1 MKHFRGLRSP
11 QGPQRAKTE
20 NGFSLIEVMVAML
33 IIMISAIALAAV
45 LTRTV
50 AAVSMSRQS
59 QQASNLASAA
69 LAEVESLPW
78 TTGSGLPNSSDANYG
93 LSAADVTS
101 DSNLTSDG
109 SGGYCFEGMHVIVQG
124 VASTGTCSSSWQWA
138 NVASSSSCQGSLVSL
153 PSVVAGTAPLD
164 PHVACVVVNGT
175 QFNISAYPTQ
185 VASSAGSVNLE
196 VEFTVVVTWHGTSR
210 TSFNGTDTR
219 IADTL
224 IVCGPP
230 SGSHTR
236 TC

>member
-1 MKHFRGLRSP
+1 MQCFSALRRLR
-11 QGPQRAKTE
+11 RAPKVKTE

-93 LSAADVTS
+93 LSASDVTS

-124 VASTGTCSSSWQWA
+124 VAGTGMCSSSWQWA

-164 PHVACVVVNGT
+164 PHVACVVINGT

-196 VEFTVVVTWHGTSR
+196 VEFTVVVTWHGTGA